1 MKLLTLILIVII
13 IVMLYLGLYY
23 YLTPPTTITKKV
35 YLANG
40 IPDIPM
46 RNLPSIGAAKYS
58 YEFWIYVNHS
68 FPRGDPVF
76 SIKEDKKLQDSSI
89 EFITMQNSAR
99 LTVGGTQIEIPD
111 KFSLQRWQYVIINVD
126 NNLVELYLD
135 GKLFRSVKTPKP
147 IPTPTVNSSLIFGE
161 SDIYLST
168 FNRNLFTIDQTTA
181 FQNYLNGNNGFRL
194 SNFGVSFDLLKNS
207 GVAYNYELL

>member
-1 MKLLTLILIVII
+1 MRLFTLLLIII
-13 IVMLYLGLYY
+13 IVVMLYIGLYY

-46 RNLPSIGAAKYS
+46 KDLPSIGATKYS
-58 YEFWIYVNHS
+58 YEFWIYVNQS
-68 FPRGDPVF
+68 FPVGDLVF
-76 SIKEDKKLQDSSI
+76 SIKEDKRYEASSI
-89 EFITMQNSAR
+89 QFITMQNSAR
-99 LTVGGTQIEIPD
+99 LTIGETNIEIPD
-111 KFSLQRWQYVIINVD
+111 KFPLQRWQYVIINVD

-147 IPTPTVNSSLIFGE
+147 ITTPSVNSNLIFGQ
-161 SDIYLST
+161 SDIYISA

-181 FQNYLNGNNGFRL
+181 FQNYLNGNNGLRL

-207 GVAYNYELL
+207 GVAYNYALL